1 MQEYNKSFSEF
12 QLFRHHLEKLT
23 QEHGLNVKTIQ
34 EAGLFSATAQTL
46 NQISHRTDIASDEI
60 VIPYSIYG
68 FNRARVDI
76 PLVLNG
82 NEAKYLSPTGS
93 KNHLYIPS
101 PVQSVLKDASQR
113 LYFTEGEFK
122 SLKATQ
128 DGFPCV
134 GLGGVW
140 GFRSEGALLEDFEQI
155 ELRSREVVIVLDY
168 DARFNFDVCYAGY
181 AFAIEMAKLG
191 AKPRVIILPEIS
203 EVSNV

>member
-46 NQISHRTDIASDEI
+46 NQILHRTDIASDGI
-60 VIPYSIYG
+60 VSPYSIYG

-82 NEAKYLSPTGS
+82 NEVKYLSPTGS

-101 PVQSVLKDASQR
+101 PVQSVLKDASRR
-113 LYFTEGEFK
+113 LANLRASKRLRMVFRVLAWVAFG
-122 SLKATQ
+122 
-128 DGFPCV
+128 
-134 GLGGVW
+134 GL
-140 GFRSEGALLEDFEQI
+140 D
-155 ELRSREVVIVLDY
+155 
-168 DARFNFDVCYAGY
+168 
-181 AFAIEMAKLG
+181 
-191 AKPRVIILPEIS
+191 PRVPYLRILS
-203 EVSNV
+203 K